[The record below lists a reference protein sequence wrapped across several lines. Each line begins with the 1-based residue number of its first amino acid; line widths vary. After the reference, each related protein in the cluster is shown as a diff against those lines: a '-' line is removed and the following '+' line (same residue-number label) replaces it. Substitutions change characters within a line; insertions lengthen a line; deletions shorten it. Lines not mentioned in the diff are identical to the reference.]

1 MKSEKAEA
9 FLSRVNDSA
18 ELFEPEESVVPY
30 LDAVSA
36 VEQAEAERDAKA
48 VEAHRRCCSVRDHNE
63 NYCLLYVAPCSD
75 GCDYMKGF
83 IQELNKE

>member
-36 VEQAEAERDAKA
+36 VEPAETDRDAKA
-48 VEAHRRCCSVRDHNE
+48 VEAYKASCGYDR
-63 NYCLLYVAPCSD
+63 YCEIQEKR
-75 GCDYMKGF
+75 GCVCDELAAF
-83 IQELNKE
+83 IQKLNEE